1 MLPELYDTHCHL
13 DFPDF
18 KEGTDEIVRRA
29 QAAGITRL
37 ITIGTELPSSRRA
50 LALASAHE
58 PVWAAVG
65 WHPSDV
71 LDAPQDV
78 RPLLRELAAEPKVVA
93 IGEIG
98 IDHYRLPSQRGGS
111 PADDERHQARQ
122 IEVFEQQ
129 LEVAAELGLNCVIH
143 QRAALEA
150 TLEVFAPF
158 ARRVKGVFHCF
169 VDEAAAVRRIV
180 ELGSLVSFTG
190 ILTFKNAATVRDALR
205 AAPADRYMLET
216 DAPFL
221 APVPHRGKRCEP
233 AYVRDM
239 APVAADVRG
248 ISLEQLSEET
258 CANAR
263 AFFRGLR

>member
-1 MLPELYDTHCHL
+1 MRPELYDTHCHL

-18 KEGTDEIVRRA
+18 KEGVGEVVRRA
-29 QAAGITRL
+29 EAAGITRL
-37 ITIGTELPSSRRA
+37 ITIGTDLASSRRA
-50 LALASAHE
+50 TDLAAVHE
-58 PVWAAVG
+58 GVWAAVG

-71 LDAPQDV
+71 FEAPEDV
-78 RPLLRELAAEPKVVA
+78 RPLLRKLAAAPKVAA

-111 PADDERHQARQ
+111 AADDERHKARQ
-122 IEVFEQQ
+122 VEVFRQQ
-129 LEVAAELGLNCVIH
+129 LEMAAELGLNCVIH
-143 QRAALEA
+143 QRAAFEA
-150 TLEVFAPF
+150 ALAVFTPF
-158 ARRVKGVFHCF
+158 ADRVKSVFHCF
-169 VDEAAAVRRIV
+169 VDDAEAVRRIV
-180 ELGSLVSFTG
+180 DLGSFVSFTG
-190 ILTFKNAATVRDALR
+190 ILTFKNATTVREALR
-205 AAPADRYMLET
+205 AAPADRYLLET

-239 APVAADVRG
+239 APVAAEVRG

-263 AFFRGLR
+263 AFFRGLA